1 MELITIIPA
10 FFIFLY
16 CLYKFIKDDYVFIR
30 KNISLEQLFDMIFGV
45 IWISLFVSRF
55 LSFILNP
62 FPSSNYFLAFFSLQ
76 NGGLSLTGAVLGGL
90 LALYGIGKY
99 KKIPLGR
106 LFDFFTL
113 SFLIA
118 LPWGY
123 LGLSIFLRKQA
134 LFLSVLN
141 AAIYFILTFV
151 FLKLL
156 YPRFM
161 NRTMK
166 EGNLSIIF
174 LTFFSVIS
182 LGTSILRQIN
192 NQATLLNL
200 HHILLFSLF
209 VSSLLFLLKQE
220 GNTIRG
226 RKGLKK

>member
-1 MELITIIPA
+1 MEFLTIIPA

-45 IWISLFVSRF
+45 IWISIFFSRF
-55 LSFILNP
+55 ISFILNP
-62 FPSSNYFLAFFSLQ
+62 LPSSNYFLTFFSLQ
-76 NGGLSLTGAVLGGL
+76 HGGLSLTGAVLGGL
-90 LALYGIGKY
+90 LALYAIGKY

-123 LGLSIFLRKQA
+123 LGFS
-134 LFLSVLN
+134 LFLQKQELFLFLLN
-141 AAIYFILTFV
+141 AGIYFVLMFV
-151 FLKLL
+151 FLKVL

-166 EGNLSIIF
+166 EGNLSIMF
-174 LTFFSVIS
+174 LIFFSVIS
-182 LGTSILRQIN
+182 LGTSVLNQVN
-192 NQATLLNL
+192 NQETIVNL
-200 HHILLFSLF
+200 HHILLLSLF

-220 GNTIRG
+220 AGTMRG
-226 RKGLKK
+226 RKGAKK